1 MSIATRAGAR
11 MPHGD
16 PFFSGVLVLANGA
29 GLLIDSSKYN
39 RVLTSENSIALNGT
53 FPLNGANTYSTPPSG
68 RLNNNDGAAVAS
80 LVGSSEWCAEGY
92 IRYGSASFGIEGNV
106 NQWPFGITSITP
118 SRQIRYID
126 APLSLNLLTA
136 GALPSGAF
144 GHYAI
149 ICDNTTDPSWRR
161 YHIAINGVVQVTS
174 TGNIPK
180 ATTESATGVRI
191 MGFDINSPTV
201 YFGGYRFTRG
211 TRRYLTNAQGEPV
224 NNFTPNAYPFL
235 AF

>member
-1 MSIATRAGAR
+1 MSIAARAGAR

-16 PFFSGVLVLANGA
+16 SFFSDVLLLANGA

-39 RVLTSENSIALNGT
+39 RVLTSENSIARNGT

-118 SRQIRYID
+118 SRQIRYINS
-126 APLSLNLLTA
+126 SLLLDLLTPT
-136 GALPSGAF
+136 GLPSGAF

-149 ICDNTTDPSWRR
+149 ICDNTTDPTWRR
-161 YHIAINGVVQVTS
+161 YHIAIEGVVRATS
-174 TGNIPK
+174 TENIPK
-180 ATTESATGVRI
+180 ASVETVSGVRV
-191 MGFDINSPTV
+191 MGFDVNSPTV
-201 YFGGYRFTRG
+201 TFGGYRFTRN
-211 TRRYLTNAQGEPV
+211 TRRYLNNAQGEAV
-224 NNFTPNAYPFL
+224 NDFSPDAYPFL